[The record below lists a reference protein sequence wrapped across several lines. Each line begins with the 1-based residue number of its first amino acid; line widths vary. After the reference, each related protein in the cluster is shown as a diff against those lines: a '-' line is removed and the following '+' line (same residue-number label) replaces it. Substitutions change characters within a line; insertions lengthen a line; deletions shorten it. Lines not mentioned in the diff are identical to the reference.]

1 MKKKFKGYIST
12 VFGLLEGEAAI
23 TEFGAFKNLL
33 KIQVEHPE
41 AIMEAFI
48 LKEKEIVAIFEYN
61 LETKEFEFKKIG
73 DKK

>member
-1 MKKKFKGYIST
+1 MKKRFKGYIST
-12 VFGLLEGEAAI
+12 VFGLLEGEPAI
-23 TEFGAFKNLL
+23 TEYGAFKNLL

-41 AIMEAFI
+41 AIMEAYIF
-48 LKEKEIVAIFEYN
+48 KGKTMVAIFDYN